1 MFPFDVQNC
10 TLKFGSWTYHNK
22 SLDLIIKANHFEDWK
37 NSESHESLPFEDWYA
52 GWGYEKSG
60 VSTILYQLS
69 SYAIC
74 LKLST
79 SVTKCYIHLRNGCLK
94 DFQHFERIPCLNTMV
109 KRNQETNVSLTF
121 LI

>member
-37 NSESHESLPFEDWYA
+37 SSESHNSIPFEDWYA

-60 VSTILYQLS
+60 VSTILHYFS
-69 SYAIC
+69 FYKIGF
-74 LKLST
+74 KFR
-79 SVTKCYIHLRNGCLK
+79 HFLRN
-94 DFQHFERIPCLNTMV
+94 I
-109 KRNQETNVSLTF
+109 SS
-121 LI
+121 I